1 MYDHVASTCG
11 VGEMSGEDAAGR
23 WIVVLGSFFVQF
35 IVCGITYS
43 IGIFQI
49 VFQDVFGKDHFDTS
63 WVGSILLYTTALT
76 SVVFRCVMSRF
87 GSRFCVML
95 GGLIAAGG
103 LALSVF
109 VNDLYQ
115 LYLTFGLMTGV
126 GFGLACTP
134 SIMIIEQ
141 HFHKDRFQ
149 AISMAV
155 GGIGIGIITFP
166 FIIKHLLEYYAWRGT
181 FLVLSGFAF
190 NLCVC
195 GVLMFPPQKS
205 KKLRLLPLLSCEPLR
220 NPIFLGMCISNFF
233 WSFGSTMV
241 YMYVPA
247 YAIHMKTNLVSAFQL
262 VAYIGVASF
271 TSRTIFAFMGRK
283 SALDDVTA
291 VLCSVTLGVVLMGI
305 SKLLFKNYAG
315 QIGFTL
321 IYGFYGGYWTT
332 FLSQASREL
341 LGPEYIAMGNGY
353 LSFMIALGGL
363 LAGPCAAILIQM
375 ESGFKNAF
383 YMAGASLIWSNVILL
398 LFKFK
403 RCGPIPSADQT
414 CGPKKAPLLDDGDEP
429 VRITLV
435 DEEKIVVVTPNG
447 LSHSPET
454 DI

>member
-1 MYDHVASTCG
+1 MCKSGVPGGSRHNGPPGRLSAQKFTEGVHLKEIVVCSQKGIISRRVLMYDHVASTCG

-76 SVVFRCVMSRF
+76 T
-87 GSRFCVML
+87 
-95 GGLIAAGG
+95 GG

-115 LYLTFGLMTGV
+115 LYLTFGLMT
-126 GFGLACTP
+126 
-134 SIMIIEQ
+134 EQ

-353 LSFMIALGGL
+353 LSFMIALGD
-363 LAGPCAAILIQM
+363 IFIH
-375 ESGFKNAF
+375 
-383 YMAGASLIWSNVILL
+383 
-398 LFKFK
+398 
-403 RCGPIPSADQT
+403 T
-414 CGPKKAPLLDDGDEP
+414 
-429 VRITLV
+429 
-435 DEEKIVVVTPNG
+435 IV
-447 LSHSPET
+447 
-454 DI
+454 